1 MKRILFVDD
10 EPNILSGLKR
20 QLRAQRKEWE
30 MAFAESGKAAL
41 SMMEAAPFDVVVS
54 DMRMPGMDGAELLN
68 RVKERYPETVRIIL
82 SGHSELELVMK
93 SVGPTHQYLTK
104 PCEPDLL
111 RATLKRAFAL
121 RDLLADEQ
129 LQGLAAGM
137 TTLPSLPTLYQRIV
151 EVLQE
156 PDASLAAVGEVI
168 GQEPA
173 MAAKVL
179 QLVNSAFFGLRREV
193 SDAREAVSFLGLE
206 TITALVLSVHVF
218 AELKE
223 AADDS
228 FPIEALWSHSLA
240 VGSMAKEIALA
251 ETGDKG
257 TGEEALMAGL
267 LHDVGKLILRVNLPE
282 RYREVERTMS
292 VDGCDRLTAERAI
305 FGTTHAEVGAY
316 LLGLWGLPDGI
327 VEAVAFHHRPG
338 ACLSDGFTP
347 LAVVHVV
354 NCLEGATPTDHPAR
368 HAGEVDEAYL
378 EQAGLADRLEA
389 WREQIAASSTA
400 AEAERGATSA

>member
-10 EPNILSGLKR
+10 EPNILAGLKR
-20 QLRAQRKEWE
+20 QLRSQRKEWE
-30 MAFAESGKAAL
+30 MAFAESGEAAL
-41 SMMEAAPFDVVVS
+41 DMLSETPFDVVVS

-104 PCEPDLL
+104 PCDPDLL

-121 RDLLADEQ
+121 RELLADEP
-129 LQGLAAGM
+129 LQALAAGLN
-137 TTLPSLPTLYQRIV
+137 TLPSLPTLYQQIV
-151 EVLQE
+151 EVLQVPE
-156 PDASLAAVGEVI
+156 ASLAAVGEVI

-223 AADDS
+223 ATGDP

-240 VGSMAKEIALA
+240 VGTMAKKIAIA
-251 ETGDKG
+251 ETGEKQI
-257 TGEEALMAGL
+257 GEEALMAGL
-267 LHDVGKLILRVNLPE
+267 LHDVGKLILRVNVAE
-282 RYREVERTMS
+282 RYAEVARIVNGGEY
-292 VDGCDRLTAERAI
+292 DLLTAERQV

-327 VEAVAFHHRPG
+327 VEAVAFHHRPE
-338 ACLSDGFTP
+338 ACPSDGFTP
-347 LAVVHVV
+347 LAAVHVV

-368 HAGEVDEAYL
+368 HAGEVNEAYL
-378 EQAGLADRLEA
+378 EQAGLAGRLEV
-389 WREQIAASSTA
+389 WRELIEASSTV
-400 AEAERGATSA
+400 AEAEAATP

>member
-30 MAFAESGKAAL
+30 MAFADSGKAAL
-41 SMMEAAPFDVVVS
+41 EMLEATPFDVVVS
-54 DMRMPGMDGAELLN
+54 DMRMPGMDGAELLG
-68 RVKERYPETVRIIL
+68 RVKARYPETVRIIL

-104 PCEPDLL
+104 PCDPDLL

-121 RDLLADEQ
+121 RDLLADDQ
-129 LQGLAAGM
+129 LQALAAGM

-151 EVLQE
+151 AVLQE

-193 SDAREAVSFLGLE
+193 ADAREAVSFLGLE

-223 AADDS
+223 ATGGH

-240 VGSMAKEIALA
+240 VGTMAKQIALA
-251 ETGDKG
+251 ETGEKQ

-267 LHDVGKLILRVNLPE
+267 LHDVGKLILRVNMPE
-282 RYREVERTMS
+282 QYDEVERA
-292 VDGCDRLTAERAI
+292 VAGGGCDLLTAETRV

-327 VEAVAFHHRPG
+327 VEAVAFHHRPT
-338 ACLSDGFTP
+338 ACASNGFAP
-347 LAVVHVV
+347 LAAVHVV
-354 NCLEGATPTDHPAR
+354 NCLEKAIPTDHPAR
-368 HAGEVDEAYL
+368 YTGEVDEAYL

-389 WREQIAASSTA
+389 WQELIEAKSTA
-400 AEAERGATSA
+400 AEAEAATP

>member
-20 QLRAQRKEWE
+20 QLRSQRKEWE
-30 MAFAESGKAAL
+30 MDFVESGKQAL
-41 SMMEAAPFDVVVS
+41 AMMEGTPFDVVVS
-54 DMRMPGMDGAELLN
+54 DMRMPGMDGAELLG
-68 RVKERYPETVRIIL
+68 RVKEHYPETVRIIL

-104 PCEPDLL
+104 PCDPDLL

-129 LQGLAAGM
+129 LQALAAGM
-137 TTLPSLPTLYQRIV
+137 TTLPSLPTLYQKIV

-156 PDASLAAVGEVI
+156 PEASLAAVGEVI

-223 AADDS
+223 ATGDH
-228 FPIEALWSHSLA
+228 FPIEGLWSHSLA
-240 VGSMAKEIALA
+240 VGSMAKQIALA
-251 ETGDKG
+251 ETGEKRI
-257 TGEEALMAGL
+257 GEEALMAGL
-267 LHDVGKLILRVNLPE
+267 LHDVGKLILRVNVPD
-282 RYREVERTMS
+282 RYREVERTMAANN
-292 VDGCDRLTAERAI
+292 CDLLTAEQQI

-327 VEAVAFHHRPG
+327 VEAVAFHHRPA
-338 ACLSDGFTP
+338 ACVSDGFTS
-347 LAVVHVV
+347 LAAVHVV
-354 NCLEGATPTDHPAR
+354 NCLEKATPTNHPAR
-368 HAGEVDEAYL
+368 HANEVNEAYL

-389 WREQIAASSTA
+389 WRELIEASSTE
-400 AEAERGATSA
+400 AEAEAATP

>member
-20 QLRAQRKEWE
+20 QLRPQRHEWE
-30 MAFAESGKAAL
+30 MAFAESGDEAL
-41 SMMEAAPFDVVVS
+41 SMIEADPFDVVVS
-54 DMRMPGMDGAELLN
+54 DMRMPGMDGAELLR

-104 PCEPDLL
+104 PCDPDLL
-111 RATLKRAFAL
+111 RATLKRAFTL
-121 RDLLADEQ
+121 RDLLADER
-129 LQGLAAGM
+129 LQALAAGM
-137 TTLPSLPTLYQRIV
+137 TTLPSLPTLYQKIV

-223 AADDS
+223 ATGDS

-240 VGSMAKEIALA
+240 VGSMAKQIALA
-251 ETGDKG
+251 ETGEKRI
-257 TGEEALMAGL
+257 GEEALMAGL
-267 LHDVGKLILRVNLPE
+267 LHDVGKLILRVNAAE
-282 RYREVERTMS
+282 QYREVDLS
-292 VDGCDRLTAERAI
+292 VSRGDCDLLTAETRV

-327 VEAVAFHHRPG
+327 VEAVAFHHRPE
-338 ACLSDGFTP
+338 ACPSDGFTS
-347 LAVVHVV
+347 LAAVHVV
-354 NCLEGATPTDHPAR
+354 NCLEKATPHDHPAR
-368 HAGEVDEAYL
+368 HASEVNEAYL

-389 WREQIAASSTA
+389 WQELIETASTN
-400 AEAERGATSA
+400 AEAEATTP

>member
-30 MAFAESGKAAL
+30 MAFAESGEAAL
-41 SMMEAAPFDVVVS
+41 AMFEAAPFDVVVS
-54 DMRMPGMDGAELLN
+54 DMRMPGMDGAELLS
-68 RVKERYPETVRIIL
+68 RVKERYPETVRLIL

-93 SVGPTHQYLTK
+93 SVGPAHQYLTK
-104 PCEPDLL
+104 PCDPDLL
-111 RATLKRAFAL
+111 RATLRRAFAL

-129 LQGLAAGM
+129 LQALAAGM

-168 GQEPA
+168 AQEPA

-193 SDAREAVSFLGLE
+193 SDAREAVGFLGLE

-223 AADDS
+223 AAADD
-228 FPIEALWSHSLA
+228 FPIEGLWSHSLA
-240 VGSMAKEIALA
+240 VGSMAKQIALA
-251 ETGDKG
+251 ETGEKRI
-257 TGEEALMAGL
+257 GEEALMAGL
-267 LHDVGKLILRVNLPE
+267 LHDVGKLILRVNVPE
-282 RYREVERTMS
+282 RYREVERTMAS
-292 VDGCDRLTAERAI
+292 SNCDLLAAEQQT

-316 LLGLWGLPDGI
+316 LLGLWGLPNGI
-327 VEAVAFHHRPG
+327 VEAVAFHHRP
-338 ACLSDGFTP
+338 ADCPSDGFTP
-347 LAVVHVV
+347 LAAVHVA
-354 NCLEGATPTDHPAR
+354 NALEGATPSDHRAR
-368 HAGEVDEAYL
+368 HPGEVDEAYL
-378 EQAGLADRLEA
+378 EQAGLADHLEG
-389 WREQIAASSTA
+389 WREQIEAASSATVEEA
-400 AEAERGATSA
+400 ATP

>member
-10 EPNILSGLKR
+10 EPNILAGLKR
-20 QLRAQRKEWE
+20 QLRPQRKEWE
-30 MAFAESGKAAL
+30 MAFAESGEAAL
-41 SMMEAAPFDVVVS
+41 DMLSGAPFEVVVS
-54 DMRMPGMDGAELLN
+54 DMRMPGMDGAELLG

-104 PCEPDLL
+104 PCDPDLL
-111 RATLKRAFAL
+111 RATLKRAFVL

-129 LQGLAAGM
+129 LQALATGL

-223 AADDS
+223 ATGDP

-240 VGSMAKEIALA
+240 VGTMAKTIALA
-251 ETGDKG
+251 ETGEKQI
-257 TGEEALMAGL
+257 GEMTLMAGL
-267 LHDVGKLILRVNLPE
+267 LHDVGKLILRVNVAKRYAEVTRMVNRGECDLLTGE
-282 RYREVERTMS
+282 RQV
-292 VDGCDRLTAERAI
+292 

-327 VEAVAFHHRPG
+327 VEAVAFHHRPE
-338 ACLSDGFTP
+338 ASPSDGFTP
-347 LAVVHVV
+347 LAAVHVV

-368 HAGEVDEAYL
+368 HTGEVDEAFL
-378 EQAGLADRLEA
+378 EQAGLTDRLET
-389 WREQIAASSTA
+389 WRALIETSSTV
-400 AEAERGATSA
+400 AEAETATP